1 MAEWT
6 FLTNHA
12 LVLIFLTR
20 NPGITGR
27 DLAARIGI
35 TERIVRKINSD
46 LEKAGYLQKTKIGRR
61 VLYHVNSKLPFRHP
75 TQQDHPIEILL
86 TAMNGKN
93 QQ

>member
-27 DLAARIGI
+27 ELAQRIGI
-35 TERIVRKINSD
+35 TERMVRKINVD
-46 LEKAGYLQKTKIGRR
+46 LEKAGYIHKTKIGRR
-61 VLYHVNSKLPFRHP
+61 VLYQVDSGLPFRHP

-86 TAMNGKN
+86 TAVNGKT
-93 QQ
+93 